1 MFYAIYDVWHIMMFV
16 AYDVCCIMMFV
27 AYKVFEC
34 ITDRVC

>member
-1 MFYAIYDVWHIMMFV
+1 MFYAVYDVWHIMMFV